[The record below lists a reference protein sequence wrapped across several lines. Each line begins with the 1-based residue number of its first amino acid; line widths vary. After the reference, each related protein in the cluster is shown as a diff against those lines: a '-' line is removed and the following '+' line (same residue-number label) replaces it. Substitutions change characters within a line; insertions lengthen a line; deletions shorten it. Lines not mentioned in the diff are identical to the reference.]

1 MATNN
6 AFWNQLLMRS
16 DSIADIDPN
25 TADAAAQVLAQLATV
40 AEQFDRAFDPADQ
53 FEEYVAVNF
62 CQALQRALTPKRTA
76 PVCKVSV
83 QNKILSASGNVAS
96 PPRPQPSTQEL
107 PTHAQEQPIKAQE
120 LLTTAQELPT
130 KAVPPMGPRNATKP
144 GKKPAGRK
152 GRRGKPGKKP

>member
-25 TADAAAQVLAQLATV
+25 ATDAAERVLAQLNTI
-40 AEQFDRAFDPADQ
+40 AEQFDRVFDPADQ

-62 CQALQRALTPKRTA
+62 CQALQRALTPKNAA

-83 QNKILSASGNVAS
+83 QNKIVSAPEKPVVPSKAQPVKKAKPAPVS
-96 PPRPQPSTQEL
+96 PPQGKRNNVKSDKKTPS
-107 PTHAQEQPIKAQE
+107 
-120 LLTTAQELPT
+120 
-130 KAVPPMGPRNATKP
+130 G
-144 GKKPAGRK
+144 AGRN
-152 GRRGKPGKKP
+152 GKSG